1 MRKVIRRLKDERG
14 VVSVEWIILS
24 ILIMVAITVAFV
36 PYLRTA
42 LSNGVTA
49 VSSALTNQANAG
61 GS

>member
-1 MRKVIRRLKDERG
+1 VIRRLKDERG

-36 PYLRTA
+36 PYLQTA